1 MGQAI
6 IFSSA
11 RKPSACTAAVSSL
24 VVVIIVAGKHRAVQ
38 HPSLT
43 FSPMRPEPE

>member
-1 MGQAI
+1 MGQAV

-24 VVVIIVAGKHRAVQ
+24 VVVIIAGKHRAVQ